1 MNASS
6 GVERWM
12 LLSLLGVVLNVVRI
26 IYWQSLHTKRWCKL
40 LGARILVN
48 TKSDPIFLRQDAIFT
63 VKMCINVGNIWTEH
77 YAVNWRIKD
86 RHRGQLRLNISK
98 KKLSREICRWVK
110 QSATVIGLLIIT
122 AKKLSIK
129 LLTILMLKEWF

>member
-26 IYWQSLHTKRWCKL
+26 ICWPLLHTKRWCKL
-40 LGARILVN
+40 LGARIPVN

-77 YAVNWRIKD
+77 YEVNWRIKD

-98 KKLSREICRWVK
+98 KKLSREISRWVK

-129 LLTILMLKEWF
+129 LLTILMPKEWF